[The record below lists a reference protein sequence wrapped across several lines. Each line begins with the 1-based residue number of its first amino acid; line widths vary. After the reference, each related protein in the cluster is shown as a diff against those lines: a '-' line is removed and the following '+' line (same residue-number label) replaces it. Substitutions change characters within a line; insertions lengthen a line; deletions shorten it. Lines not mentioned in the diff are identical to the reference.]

1 MNYLKEVARVGSI
14 SAASI
19 YLNITPQALSS
30 SIKTLEREL
39 GFAVLIRS
47 NQGVALTEE
56 GLRLLACAN
65 QFFDEVDSIRLN
77 KDKVKKQVCIH
88 ITQEASD
95 YFALPLIKELSEADN
110 ELSLAVKIEPI
121 AQLKQKIQTGEIDSY
136 FSVAPEYEGTF
147 FSDNSQPTAEQNAL
161 EHIALGPI
169 ASLHCLVPKSV
180 AIHDYK
186 RVSLKTATAYP
197 CLFRETAFEDVASI
211 AHILNEISP
220 IADYQMIPNPIQYKV
235 NLLLGERISFD
246 FLSDYSEWRAYASL
260 LNVIPLKERLN
271 LHVCLMTRQDTTRSD
286 AMALFKN
293 TCFEKE
299 EYVRL

>member
-1 MNYLKEVARVGSI
+1 M
-14 SAASI
+14 
-19 YLNITPQALSS
+19 
-30 SIKTLEREL
+30 
-39 GFAVLIRS
+39 
-47 NQGVALTEE
+47 
-56 GLRLLACAN
+56 
-65 QFFDEVDSIRLN
+65 
-77 KDKVKKQVCIH
+77 
-88 ITQEASD
+88 
-95 YFALPLIKELSEADN
+95 
-110 ELSLAVKIEPI
+110 
-121 AQLKQKIQTGEIDSY
+121 
-136 FSVAPEYEGTF
+136 
-147 FSDNSQPTAEQNAL
+147 
-161 EHIALGPI
+161 
-169 ASLHCLVPKSV
+169 PKSV

-260 LNVIPLKERLN
+260 LNVIPLKERLT
-271 LHVCLMTRQDTTRSD
+271 LHVCLVTRQDTTRSD
-286 AMALFKN
+286 TMALFKN